1 MNSGLPVKVTVSGM
15 AKRALF
21 SLILFFW
28 LIIST
33 GLASQNFCRVVSD
46 FCAKTETAGRV
57 KWFHDDNWNPSA
69 PLATGFL
76 RDDRTIAVGK
86 NEKTKTPFSI

>member
-15 AKRALF
+15 AKRARF
-21 SLILFFW
+21 SLIFFFW

-33 GLASQNFCRVVSD
+33 GLASQNFWRLVSD
-46 FCAKTETAGRV
+46 FCAKTGTAGRV
-57 KWFHDDNWNPSA
+57 KWLHEVNWNPPVPFA
-69 PLATGFL
+69 AGFL

-86 NEKTKTPFSI
+86 NEKNKTSFSI